1 MLSDLISISFNRE
14 SFTGK
19 LKFSAGDPKLLSW
32 NGTKSNWNKAIF
44 IPVMTVTTSCAI
56 KPPVSRRR
64 KNNWIWF
71 IIDQILEK
79 EDMLIQL
86 EATAIPA
93 VVPEI
98 DFVNVLAAFAFC
110 DGSIFEFDEL
120 VLELL
125 FPVFELLG
133 KEQVPELKV
142 YPVLHSIQVV
152 SLCDAHVI
160 QFATA
165 HLTTDTLT
173 TLWITDATPEIVE
186 SM

>member
-44 IPVMTVTTSCAI
+44 IPVMTVTTSCGI
-56 KPPVSRRR
+56 KPPVSKRR

-71 IIDQILEK
+71 IIDQILEN
-79 EDMLIQL
+79 EDMFTKLA
-86 EATAIPA
+86 ATAIPA

-110 DGSIFEFDEL
+110 DGSIFELGEL
-120 VLELL
+120 
-125 FPVFELLG
+125 VFELLG
-133 KEQVPELKV
+133 KEQVSELKV

-152 SLCDAHVI
+152 SLCDAHMV